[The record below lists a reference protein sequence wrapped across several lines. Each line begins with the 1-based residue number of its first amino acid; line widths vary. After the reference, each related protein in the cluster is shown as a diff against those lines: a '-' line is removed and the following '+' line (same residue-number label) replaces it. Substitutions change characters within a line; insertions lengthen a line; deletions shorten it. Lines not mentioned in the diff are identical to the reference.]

1 MTLYAWPILLCWL
14 AYLAYWTITARSA
27 KRDVGKR
34 RWWQQWAVTRI
45 GFVLLVI
52 LALQSP
58 ALRRWI
64 RGINPHAVNAS
75 PAYGIA
81 GVLFCATGV
90 GLAIWARTILGRN
103 WGMPMSQKEDPELV
117 TQGPYSVIRHPIYA
131 GVLLAFLGSALA
143 TSLAWLLPLIFCCF
157 YFLLSARQ
165 EEKLMLA
172 QFPQSYPAYRA
183 RTKMLIPYLF

>member
-1 MTLYAWPILLCWL
+1 MTPYAWPIIACWL

-52 LALQSP
+52 LALQFP
-58 ALRRWI
+58 ALR
-64 RGINPHAVNAS
+64 HAVRGVSLRPSDNM
-75 PAYGIA
+75 PAGII
-81 GVLFCATGV
+81 GVLLCTIGI